1 MKKREDIITRLVESE
16 DISPSQHHFYLT
28 GKSVVALE
36 TYGINLV
43 EQIEK
48 ISKMNFKGIVKHFS
62 ILMPY
67 FDDAKGADKFINQLK
82 ESVSIAKDCYDEYA
96 GFIVIE
102 CDKDWENFGANEYIT
117 PVLEYIKSLIMVRF
131 VVLFPYITKKGSELF
146 NALSTIGVWANV
158 EIEDIEIRE
167 YMESWKKKIN
177 IAGFQISEQNQEE
190 LCLTLEKR
198 QSEIIDMDTMLTRWL
213 SQVCLNRSI
222 AENSS
227 KEIGLE
233 DIQLLSGITLKKG
246 NYTIGFGSGR

>member
-1 MKKREDIITRLVESE
+1 MQKREDVITKLVEIE
-16 DISPSQHHFYLT
+16 GLSPSHHHFYLT
-28 GKSVVALE
+28 GKSVIALE
-36 TYGINLV
+36 TYGVILV

-67 FDDAKGADKFINQLK
+67 FDDAKGAEKFISQLK

-102 CDKDWENFGANEYIT
+102 CDKDWENFGTNEFIT
-117 PVLEYIKSLIMVRF
+117 LVLEYIKSLSQVRF
-131 VVLFPYITKKGSELF
+131 VVLFPYIYKKGTELF

-158 EIEDIEIRE
+158 EIEDIEIRA
-167 YMESWKKKIN
+167 YMESLKKKIN
-177 IAGFQISEQNQEE
+177 KAGFQISEQNQEE

-198 QSEIIDMDTMLTRWL
+198 QSEIIDMEAMLTQWL

-222 AENSS
+222 AEDFS

-246 NYTIGFGSGR
+246 NYTIGFRSGR